1 MKITEI
7 DPMRE
12 EELMRRHQL
21 SRLCA
26 RVLAAHDLPQEDLDA
41 LFQPPVLCDP
51 FTAQGM
57 EEVAA
62 RIRTAK
68 ARQEKVMVCGDYDA
82 DGICATAIMVDAL
95 RRFGIECGFYI
106 PNRFSEGYGLHAHT
120 VELAAQRQYAL
131 LITVDNGVRAHE
143 ALQKAEELGI
153 DVIVT
158 DHHAID
164 EAQPPQC
171 AALLHPFLMGEP
183 FDTLSGAG
191 VALEVSRALGTANE
205 RQIVLAGIAAIGD
218 VMAMRK
224 ETRAIVRQCIAILN
238 EKKVRCIQLLA
249 NDSSPWDE
257 TKIAFQVV
265 PKLNVTGRLADKAN
279 ANNTVRYLLSD
290 NGALLM
296 NMAAQISDLNTLRKT
311 MSEQMSQTALEKA
324 DRSRAFLVICDPS
337 FHEGIVGLV
346 AGKLCEQLGKPCMV
360 LAEKGAQCRG
370 SIRAPKGMDLSTFF
384 DGLDCLSEYGGHA
397 QAAGIGFAMIDLPK
411 VMRYVEQKMRE
422 TPLQEQP
429 EQAAIAVSEDMLTL
443 REVSSLDA
451 LRPFGNGFE
460 EPLFCIAHPQIV
472 DSRTLSNDKHM
483 KWRTASGM
491 ELLYFNPGARM
502 QELKNGDF
510 DTFVGTIGINSFR
523 GRRTVNVIVK
533 DVVK

>member
-57 EEVAA
+57 EEVIA
-62 RIRTAK
+62 RIRIAK

-164 EAQPPQC
+164 EFQPPQC

-191 VALEVSRALGTANE
+191 VALEVSRALGTVNE

-249 NDSSPWDE
+249 HDSSPWDE

-296 NMAAQISDLNTLRKT
+296 NMAAQIER
-311 MSEQMSQTALEKA
+311 SQYAAQDDERA
-324 DRSRAFLVICDPS
+324 DEPD
-337 FHEGIVGLV
+337 G
-346 AGKLCEQLGKPCMV
+346 AGKSRSFPG
-360 LAEKGAQCRG
+360 
-370 SIRAPKGMDLSTFF
+370 LSGHLRSFF
-384 DGLDCLSEYGGHA
+384 
-397 QAAGIGFAMIDLPK
+397 P
-411 VMRYVEQKMRE
+411 
-422 TPLQEQP
+422 
-429 EQAAIAVSEDMLTL
+429 
-443 REVSSLDA
+443 
-451 LRPFGNGFE
+451 
-460 EPLFCIAHPQIV
+460 
-472 DSRTLSNDKHM
+472 
-483 KWRTASGM
+483 
-491 ELLYFNPGARM
+491 
-502 QELKNGDF
+502 
-510 DTFVGTIGINSFR
+510 
-523 GRRTVNVIVK
+523 
-533 DVVK
+533 

>member
-1 MKITEI
+1 M
-7 DPMRE
+7 
-12 EELMRRHQL
+12 
-21 SRLCA
+21 
-26 RVLAAHDLPQEDLDA
+26 
-41 LFQPPVLCDP
+41 
-51 FTAQGM
+51 
-57 EEVAA
+57 
-62 RIRTAK
+62 
-68 ARQEKVMVCGDYDA
+68 
-82 DGICATAIMVDAL
+82 
-95 RRFGIECGFYI
+95 
-106 PNRFSEGYGLHAHT
+106 
-120 VELAAQRQYAL
+120 
-131 LITVDNGVRAHE
+131 
-143 ALQKAEELGI
+143 
-153 DVIVT
+153 
-158 DHHAID
+158 
-164 EAQPPQC
+164 
-171 AALLHPFLMGEP
+171 
-183 FDTLSGAG
+183 
-191 VALEVSRALGTANE
+191 
-205 RQIVLAGIAAIGD
+205 
-218 VMAMRK
+218 
-224 ETRAIVRQCIAILN
+224 
-238 EKKVRCIQLLA
+238 
-249 NDSSPWDE
+249 
-257 TKIAFQVV
+257 
-265 PKLNVTGRLADKAN
+265 TGRLADKAN

-411 VMRYVEQKMRE
+411 VMPYVEQMMRE

-443 REVSSLDA
+443 REVSSLDV

-491 ELLYFNPGARM
+491 ELLYFNPGTRM

>member
-57 EEVAA
+57 GEVAA
-62 RIRTAK
+62 RIRIAK

-143 ALQKAEELGI
+143 ALQKAEKLGI

-279 ANNTVRYLLSD
+279 AN
-290 NGALLM
+290 
-296 NMAAQISDLNTLRKT
+296 NTLRKT

-491 ELLYFNPGARM
+491 ELLYFNPGTRM